1 MCNLRAI
8 FCPAEKTPE
17 NIPIYIA
24 RECVSISRNF
34 SARVTALLT
43 RNFSDAINTVI
54 LHFFFSIFFFHFSHE
69 EEKKNLELH
78 FSKTSE
84 FNWLISRIAM
94 LEHSNKFPSH
104 THIHADGV
112 YTPPRKK
119 RKNAG
124 TILGTLRARPTRP
137 TLYAFPNNTCAAR
150 LCAYTRGQERK
161 AAAAAITGAQSAT
174 ERNENPP
181 PRVYMYTH
189 TLTLCSSLS
198 RSFLLS
204 FLGVS
209 FDTRALHTRLRITEH
224 ITDHHYLHNSP
235 SARAERERLPS
246 AWRSPSADLSRAR
259 ASRGEYCFSPP
270 SERSSERFVPAIR
283 IPQWHLNI
291 LCIDIFCRAR
301 DVDNALRLL
310 YSCRDDA
317 LFEGDIVSP
326 LN

>member
-1 MCNLRAI
+1 
-8 FCPAEKTPE
+8 
-17 NIPIYIA
+17 
-24 RECVSISRNF
+24 
-34 SARVTALLT
+34 
-43 RNFSDAINTVI
+43 
-54 LHFFFSIFFFHFSHE
+54 
-69 EEKKNLELH
+69 
-78 FSKTSE
+78 
-84 FNWLISRIAM
+84 M
-94 LEHSNKFPSH
+94 LEHSNKFPSL

-224 ITDHHYLHNSP
+224 ITDHHYLHSP
-235 SARAERERLPS
+235 SARAERERDSL
-246 AWRSPSADLSRAR
+246 RRGDLLLRIYRAR
-259 ASRGEYCFSPP
+259 VRAEANIVFPRRASG
-270 SERSSERFVPAIR
+270 
-283 IPQWHLNI
+283 
-291 LCIDIFCRAR
+291 RA
-301 DVDNALRLL
+301 NALCPL
-310 YSCRDDA
+310 YGYRN
-317 LFEGDIVSP
+317 GI
-326 LN
+326 